1 LLRTSII
8 KVICKGELNLAMKI
22 SEIVMFRLPLV
33 ECQKLAKTARE
44 EHFETRSHVIRE
56 AIAEYLAKK
65 ES

>member
-1 LLRTSII
+1 
-8 KVICKGELNLAMKI
+8 MKI